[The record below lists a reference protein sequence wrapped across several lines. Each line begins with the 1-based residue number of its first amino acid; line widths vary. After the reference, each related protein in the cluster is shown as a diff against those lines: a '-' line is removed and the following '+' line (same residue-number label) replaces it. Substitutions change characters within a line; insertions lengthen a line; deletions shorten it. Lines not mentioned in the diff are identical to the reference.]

1 MADASSPSN
10 ADQLLATLW
19 QETRLVDLIIQGCI
33 EYRWAM
39 AEEEREIATAMIYNA
54 FESHARASGMSVQQ
68 AETFCEQHL
77 NELIQTIL
85 RIL

>member
-1 MADASSPSN
+1 MANSSGASI

-33 EYRWAM
+33 EYRWAI
-39 AEEEREIATAMIYNA
+39 AEEEKEIATAMIYNA
-54 FESHARASGMSVQQ
+54 FEFHARASGLSVQQ
-68 AETFCEQHL
+68 AESFCEQHL
-77 NELIQTIL
+77 DDLIQTVL